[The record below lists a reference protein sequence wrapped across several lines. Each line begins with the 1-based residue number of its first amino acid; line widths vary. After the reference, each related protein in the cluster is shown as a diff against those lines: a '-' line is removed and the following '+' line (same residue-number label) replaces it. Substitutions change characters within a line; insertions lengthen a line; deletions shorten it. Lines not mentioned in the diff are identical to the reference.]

1 MNSSMVYCQCDFC
14 GKVPPQMSAITD
26 SLVTQLKLTTT
37 LPHLSANS
45 FADAPFA
52 TPMQTDKARETTEL
66 NASWKPQ
73 HQRQQEKLN
82 FGIETILY
90 GSSKSDLLNTRPN
103 VTFTTPLS
111 VTRQTHSPSWSR
123 PVFSDHQRKTLE
135 DRFQRQHYLNK
146 RERYYLSLYLGLTE
160 HQIKVW
166 FQNRRVKWRHSQEG
180 KKDRNT
186 KLHRAKKTAEKN

>member
-1 MNSSMVYCQCDFC
+1 MLRFFKSSD
-14 GKVPPQMSAITD
+14 GIAI
-26 SLVTQLKLTTT
+26 KYIG
-37 LPHLSANS
+37 
-45 FADAPFA
+45 FR
-52 TPMQTDKARETTEL
+52 KEL
-66 NASWKPQ
+66 
-73 HQRQQEKLN
+73 QQIMII
-82 FGIETILY
+82 FVIFP
-90 GSSKSDLLNTRPN
+90 DLLNTRPN

>member
-1 MNSSMVYCQCDFC
+1 MVYCQCDFC

-73 HQRQQEKLN
+73 HQRPQEKLN

-90 GSSKSDLLNTRPN
+90 GSSKSGK
-103 VTFTTPLS
+103 S
-111 VTRQTHSPSWSR
+111 SM
-123 PVFSDHQRKTLE
+123 VF
-135 DRFQRQHYLNK
+135 YG
-146 RERYYLSLYLGLTE
+146 LSLERTKGDLFSLLLS
-160 HQIKVW
+160 ISKV
-166 FQNRRVKWRHSQEG
+166 QAR
-180 KKDRNT
+180 T
-186 KLHRAKKTAEKN
+186 